1 MEEQPTYSVFSK
13 YVLLLVF
20 IIALVIAGVYAWAW
34 LQSEAGARRMGE
46 IGAFWEK
53 YGPIKLMT
61 KQYEET
67 RKAIS
72 WETQTNPEA
81 EKQGIMLKSF
91 DSLRSKIKG
100 GEELTL
106 KYDIEVKV
114 PEGASV
120 PTDFY
125 CKIKDTDIQG
135 EIIPPNPTT
144 ITSGKKPTVR
154 CKFTELQTETLLGA
168 TKIEGGFMFPYTTED
183 VELPVYFA
191 REETGDFFEKYGIP
205 ERNPIQTQYNQE
217 PVGIA
222 IGISDANIQPVIAKD
237 EYNMIGIGIYN
248 KWDGKL
254 KQITSLELVVPQEV
268 TITSEPTTTC
278 PLEFS
283 KQEKG
288 KNIYK
293 APAGILDDIAIDS
306 PMSFE
311 CWADISESI
320 IPMDAEYSKKK
331 YAASIGYLY
340 EVSPKTA
347 VVTVE

>member
-1 MEEQPTYSVFSK
+1 MTEERKRLNF
-13 YVLLLVF
+13 VLAIIFL
-20 IIALVIAGVYAWAW
+20 IALIIVGIYAWAW
-34 LQSEAGARRMGE
+34 LQSEAGGRQMGKL
-46 IGAFWEK
+46 GAFWEK
-53 YGPIKLMT
+53 YSPLKLMT
-61 KQYEET
+61 TQYEET

-81 EKQGIMLKSF
+81 EKQGIMLKGF
-91 DSLRSKIKG
+91 DSLRTKIRG

-106 KYDIEVKV
+106 KYDIDIKI
-114 PEGASV
+114 PEGDSV
-120 PTDFY
+120 PVDFN
-125 CKIKDTDIQG
+125 CTIKDTGTQG

-168 TKIEGGFMFPYTTED
+168 IKIEGGFEFPYTTED
-183 VELPVYFA
+183 VKLPVYFA
-191 REETGDFFEKYGIP
+191 VEETEDFFEKYGID
-205 ERNPIQTQYNQE
+205 ESNPIQTQYNQE

-222 IGISDANIQPVIAKD
+222 IGVSDANIQPVVVGD

-254 KQITSLELVVPQEV
+254 KQITSFELAVPEEV
-268 TITSEPTTTC
+268 TITDEPSTTC
-278 PLEFS
+278 PFEFS
-283 KQEKG
+283 KQERG

-293 APAGILDDIAIDS
+293 APVNILDDIAIDN

-311 CWADISESI
+311 CWIDISESI
-320 IPMDAEYSKKK
+320 IPMDSDYTKKE
-331 YAASIGYLY
+331 YAASIGYIY
-340 EVSPKTA
+340 ETSPKTA